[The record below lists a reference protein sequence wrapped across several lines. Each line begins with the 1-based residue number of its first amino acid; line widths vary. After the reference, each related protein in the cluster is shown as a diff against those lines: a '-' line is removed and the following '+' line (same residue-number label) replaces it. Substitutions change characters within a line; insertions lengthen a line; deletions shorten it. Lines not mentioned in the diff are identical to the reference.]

1 MWFRPC
7 IVYFWKLKISCGT
20 FFFKIVENKL
30 VIIVIQKIKLMTEE
44 IKPYFPQIDFYF
56 YFILFIYFVVFCSNE
71 GTVKILKIGTP

>member
-1 MWFRPC
+1 MVQTLYCLLLEIKNILRN
-7 IVYFWKLKISCGT
+7 I